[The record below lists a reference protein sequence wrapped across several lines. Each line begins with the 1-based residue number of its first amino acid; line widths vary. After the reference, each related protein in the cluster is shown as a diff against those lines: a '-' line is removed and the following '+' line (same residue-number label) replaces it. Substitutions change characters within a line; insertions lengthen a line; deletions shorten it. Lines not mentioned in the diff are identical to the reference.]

1 MQISIFQ
8 IILIFIW
15 SSITGAGSVL
25 DEFQTHRPL
34 IACSVMGLI
43 LGDPKTGI
51 ILGGTL
57 ELIAL
62 GWMNVGAA
70 QSPDSALAST
80 ISTILVIVG
89 NQDIQKGI
97 AIALPVAAAGQVLTV
112 FARTITVA
120 FQHAADRQ
128 AEKAHFTTIIWL
140 HFSALIIQALR
151 VSIPTTI
158 VAIFVSPSG
167 IKAMLDALPKV
178 VTGGLA
184 IAGGF
189 IVVVGYAMVLNMM
202 SVKYLMPFF
211 YLGFILG
218 GYLKLSLLSWGAV
231 GLIMA
236 IIYVQLNP
244 KFSKNSNNH
253 SGPTPP
259 TVATAT
265 NTSNSDDLPED
276 ELDD

>member
-1 MQISIFQ
+1 MKITVLQL
-8 IILIFIW
+8 ILIFIW

-34 IACSVMGLI
+34 IACSITGLI
-43 LGDPKTGI
+43 LGDPVTGI

-62 GWMNVGAA
+62 GWMNIGAA

-89 NQDIQKGI
+89 SQSIQKGI
-97 AIALPVAAAGQVLTV
+97 AIALPVAAAGQILTV

-120 FQHAADRQ
+120 FQHAANR
-128 AEKAHFTTIIWL
+128 AAKKANFKAIEWL
-140 HFSALIIQALR
+140 HFSALFVQALR
-151 VSIPTTI
+151 VSIPTTL
-158 VAIFVSPSG
+158 VAIFVSPTMVQS
-167 IKAMLDALPKV
+167 MLNALPDV
-178 VTGGLA
+178 VTGGLTV
-184 IAGGF
+184 AGGF
-189 IVVVGYAMVLNMM
+189 IVVVGYAMVMNMM

-218 GYLKLSLLSWGAV
+218 GYLHLSLLAFGGV

-236 IIYVQLNP
+236 LVYVQLNP
-244 KFSKNSNNH
+244 KFSKQAVSVGTNS
-253 SGPTPP
+253 S
-259 TVATAT
+259 AT
-265 NTSNSDDLPED
+265 SDDLAED
-276 ELDD
+276 ELED

>member
-1 MQISIFQ
+1 MAISTIQ

-15 SSITGAGSVL
+15 SSVVGMGSVL

-34 IACSVMGLI
+34 IACSIMGLI

-62 GWMNVGAA
+62 GWMNIGAA

-89 NQDIQKGI
+89 NQDIHKGI

-112 FARTITVA
+112 LARTVTVA
-120 FQHAADRQ
+120 FQHAADRE
-128 AEKAHFTTIIWL
+128 AEEANFTAIIWL
-140 HFSALIIQALR
+140 HFTALIVQALR

-158 VAIFVSPSG
+158 VAVFVSPEE
-167 IKAMLDALPKV
+167 IKSMLDALPEV
-178 VTGGLA
+178 ITGGLA
-184 IAGGF
+184 VAGGF
-189 IVVVGYAMVLNMM
+189 IVVVGYAMILNMM

-211 YLGFILG
+211 YLGFVLG
-218 GYLKLSLLSWGAV
+218 GYLKLSLLAWGAV
-231 GLIMA
+231 GLIFA
-236 IIYVQLNP
+236 IVYVQLNP
-244 KFSKNSNNH
+244 KFATNHNNGTGG
-253 SGPTPP
+253 SGG
-259 TVATAT
+259 TVAAAG
-265 NTSNSDDLPED
+265 DHPAALPED

>member
-1 MQISIFQ
+1 MAISTIQ

-15 SSITGAGSVL
+15 SSVVGMGSVL

-34 IACSVMGLI
+34 IACSIMGLI

-62 GWMNVGAA
+62 GWMNIGAA

-112 FARTITVA
+112 LARTVTVA
-120 FQHAADRQ
+120 FQHAADRE
-128 AEKAHFTTIIWL
+128 AEKANFTAIICLHFT
-140 HFSALIIQALR
+140 ALIVQALR

-158 VAIFVSPSG
+158 VAVFVSPEE
-167 IKAMLDALPKV
+167 IKSMLDALPEV
-178 VTGGLA
+178 ITGGLA
-184 IAGGF
+184 VAGGF
-189 IVVVGYAMVLNMM
+189 IVVVGYAMILNMM

-211 YLGFILG
+211 YLGFVLG
-218 GYLKLSLLSWGAV
+218 GYLKLSLLAWGAV
-231 GLIMA
+231 GLIFA
-236 IIYVQLNP
+236 IVYVQLNP
-244 KFSKNSNNH
+244 KFATNHNNGTGG
-253 SGPTPP
+253 SGG
-259 TVATAT
+259 TVAAAG
-265 NTSNSDDLPED
+265 DHPAALPED

>member
-1 MQISIFQ
+1 MAISTIQ

-15 SSITGAGSVL
+15 SSVVGMGSVL

-34 IACSVMGLI
+34 IACSIMGLI

-62 GWMNVGAA
+62 GWMNIGAA

-112 FARTITVA
+112 LARTVTVA
-120 FQHAADRQ
+120 FQHAADRE
-128 AEKAHFTTIIWL
+128 AEKANFTAIIWL
-140 HFSALIIQALR
+140 HFTALIVQALR

-158 VAIFVSPSG
+158 VAVFVSPEE
-167 IKAMLDALPKV
+167 IKSMLDALPEV
-178 VTGGLA
+178 ITGGLA
-184 IAGGF
+184 VAGGF
-189 IVVVGYAMVLNMM
+189 IVVVGYAMILNMM

-211 YLGFILG
+211 YLGFVLG
-218 GYLKLSLLSWGAV
+218 GYLKLSLLAWGAV
-231 GLIMA
+231 GLIFA
-236 IIYVQLNP
+236 IVYVQLNP
-244 KFSKNSNNH
+244 
-253 SGPTPP
+253 
-259 TVATAT
+259 
-265 NTSNSDDLPED
+265 
-276 ELDD
+276 

>member
-1 MQISIFQ
+1 MEISTIQ
-8 IILIFIW
+8 LILIFIT
-15 SSITGAGSVL
+15 SSIAGMGSVL

-34 IACSVMGLI
+34 IAATVTGLI
-43 LGDPKTGI
+43 LGDVKTGI

-62 GWMNVGAA
+62 GWMNIGAA

-89 NQDIQKGI
+89 KQSIQHGI

-112 FARTITVA
+112 IVRTITVV
-120 FQHAADRQ
+120 FQHAADRA
-128 AEKAHFTTIIWL
+128 AEDANFDKIIFL
-140 HFSALIIQALR
+140 HFSALFMQALR
-151 VSIPTTI
+151 VAIPTTL
-158 VAIFVSPSG
+158 VAAFVSPEMVQNLLAS
-167 IKAMLDALPKV
+167 IPEV

-184 IAGGF
+184 VAGGF

-202 SVKYLMPFF
+202 SVKYLLPFF
-211 YLGFILG
+211 FLGFVMG
-218 GYLKLSLLSWGAV
+218 GYLDFSLLAFGVV
-231 GLIMA
+231 GLIFA

-244 KFSKNSNNH
+244 NFSDSTSNNM
-253 SGPTPP
+253 
-259 TVATAT
+259 TAIP
-265 NTSNSDDLPED
+265 NANFDD

>member
-1 MQISIFQ
+1 MSIIQ
-8 IILIFIW
+8 VILIFLW
-15 SSITGAGSVL
+15 SSIVGAGSVL

-34 IACSVMGLI
+34 IACTITGLI
-43 LGDPKTGI
+43 LGDPITGI

-62 GWMNVGAA
+62 GWMNIGAA

-89 NQDIQKGI
+89 SQSIAKGI

-112 FARTITVA
+112 IARSITIA
-120 FQHAADRQ
+120 FQHAANRE
-128 AEKAHFTTIIWL
+128 AEKANFTAIVAL
-140 HFSALIIQALR
+140 HFSALFVQALR
-151 VSIPTTI
+151 VSIPTTL
-158 VAIFVSPSG
+158 VAIFVNPTM
-167 IKAMLDALPKV
+167 IQNMLNALPEV

-184 IAGGF
+184 VAGGF

-218 GYLKLSLLSWGAV
+218 GYLKLSLLSWGVV
-231 GLIMA
+231 GLIVA
-236 IIYVQLNP
+236 IVYIELNP
-244 KFSKNSNNH
+244 KFSKPSASLAAANA
-253 SGPTPP
+253 G
-259 TVATAT
+259 AI
-265 NTSNSDDLPED
+265 SDEELPED